1 MGNLILDDMK
11 VIVRCE
17 KTIIRSMRLVGGH
30 VELSGEQGMAESDDD
45 NLNASANKIH
55 VQSMASANP
64 YQAPE
69 ADNVTRVETGKRGL
83 GVVDWLLAIGAG
95 ILAALIVFP
104 TTCMGLLVLSGVR
117 GFKQVLGVVGTMDF
131 LFGLS
136 VLFAMGAAFYAGW
149 RVLHARSKDESS
161 ELLELTENGDA

>member
-30 VELSGEQGMAESDDD
+30 VELSG
-45 NLNASANKIH
+45 
-55 VQSMASANP
+55 
-64 YQAPE
+64 
-69 ADNVTRVETGKRGL
+69 
-83 GVVDWLLAIGAG
+83 
-95 ILAALIVFP
+95 
-104 TTCMGLLVLSGVR
+104 VR

-136 VLFAMGAAFYAGW
+136 VLFAMGAAFCAGW

-161 ELLELTENGDA
+161 EHFELTENGDA

>member
-30 VELSGEQGMAESDDD
+30 VELSGKQGMAESDDD

>member
-83 GVVDWLLAIGAG
+83 GVVDWLPAIGAG

>member
-83 GVVDWLLAIGAG
+83 GVVDWLPAIGAG

-104 TTCMGLLVLSGVR
+104 TTCMGVLILAGVR
-117 GFKQVLGVVGTMDF
+117 GLKQVLSVTGTNNF
-131 LFGLS
+131 LFGFCVLS
-136 VLFAMGAAFYAGW
+136 AMGAALYAGW

>member
-17 KTIIRSMRLVGGH
+17 KTIIRPTRVVVSL
-30 VELSGEQGMAESDDD
+30 VELSGEQGMAESDSD
-45 NLNASANKIH
+45 NSSVNADKKQA
-55 VQSMASANP
+55 QSMASANP

-83 GVVDWLLAIGAG
+83 GVVDWLPAIGAG

>member
-1 MGNLILDDMK
+1 
-11 VIVRCE
+11 
-17 KTIIRSMRLVGGH
+17 
-30 VELSGEQGMAESDDD
+30 MAESDDD

-83 GVVDWLLAIGAG
+83 GVVDWLPAIGAG

-117 GFKQVLGVVGTMDF
+117 GFKQVLGVVFSVWAQRFVRDGS
-131 LFGLS
+131 S
-136 VLFAMGAAFYAGW
+136 VL
-149 RVLHARSKDESS
+149 RRLARPACSVE
-161 ELLELTENGDA
+161 G

>member
-30 VELSGEQGMAESDDD
+30 VELSGKQGMAESDDD

-83 GVVDWLLAIGAG
+83 GVIDWLLAIGAG

-136 VLFAMGAAFYAGW
+136 VCSRW
-149 RVLHARSKDESS
+149 EQRSTPVGGSCMLDRRMSQA
-161 ELLELTENGDA
+161 NFWN

>member
-30 VELSGEQGMAESDDD
+30 VELSGKQGMAESDDD

-104 TTCMGLLVLSGVR
+104 ATSMGVLILAGVR
-117 GFKQVLGVVGTMDF
+117 GLKQVLSVAGTNNF
-131 LFGLS
+131 LFGFCVLS
-136 VLFAMGAAFYAGW
+136 AMGATFYTGW
-149 RVLHARSKDESS
+149 RVLHARSEDESS

>member
-1 MGNLILDDMK
+1 
-11 VIVRCE
+11 
-17 KTIIRSMRLVGGH
+17 
-30 VELSGEQGMAESDDD
+30 
-45 NLNASANKIH
+45 
-55 VQSMASANP
+55 MASANP

-83 GVVDWLLAIGAG
+83 GVVDWLPAIGAG

-136 VLFAMGAAFYAGW
+136 VCSRW
-149 RVLHARSKDESS
+149 EQRSTPVGGSCMLDRRMSQA
-161 ELLELTENGDA
+161 NFWN

>member
-1 MGNLILDDMK
+1 
-11 VIVRCE
+11 
-17 KTIIRSMRLVGGH
+17 
-30 VELSGEQGMAESDDD
+30 MAESDDD

-83 GVVDWLLAIGAG
+83 GVVDWLPAIGAG

-117 GFKQVLGVVGTMDF
+117 GLKQVLSVTGTNIF
-131 LFGLS
+131 CSGS
-136 VLFAMGAAFYAGW
+136 AFYPRW
-149 RVLHARSKDESS
+149 EQRSTPVGGSCMLDRRMSQA
-161 ELLELTENGDA
+161 NFWN